1 MSELNTQ
8 PNLGLPGVRYRHAY
22 APGDEFYEMLIE
34 AHRGLGD
41 EASELMNARLVLL
54 LASHVG
60 DLGVLRQAIA
70 AARAGISMEPQD
82 G

>member
-1 MSELNTQ
+1 
-8 PNLGLPGVRYRHAY
+8 
-22 APGDEFYEMLIE
+22 E
-34 AHRGLGD
+34 AHRGLGA
-41 EASELMNARLVLL
+41 EASELMTARHVLL
-54 LASHVG
+54 LANPVG